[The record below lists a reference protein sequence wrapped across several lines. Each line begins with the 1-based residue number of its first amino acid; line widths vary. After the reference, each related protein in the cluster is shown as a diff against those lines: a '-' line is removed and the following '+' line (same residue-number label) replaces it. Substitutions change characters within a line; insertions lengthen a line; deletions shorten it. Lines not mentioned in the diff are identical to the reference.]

1 MRSVAAIP
9 GACYSIRRPN
19 GVSSTLPTPVSD
31 LDFEQ
36 VLASLLGAV
45 IVLSA
50 DHGIAF
56 VNPAA
61 EAMLH
66 RSRAALLGR
75 PAADLVRIVP
85 CLGDLLARLRA
96 TPEATVRDEGRI
108 EPRDGTEGAE
118 VTAIASVL
126 RDRDGRADGT
136 VIVMHDVGSRQWLHQ
151 DEQTRAHLAELDGLV
166 SRVAHEL
173 NNPLAG
179 IRGAAQMLGGKLSDR
194 PELAKYGE
202 MIVRQADRMSQL
214 IADLLALEPAPATM
228 EPLNIH
234 RVLNDVVLLAQTE
247 AQSRGVDIGL
257 AFDPSLPEIRGS
269 HDQLQ
274 QLFLNLL
281 KNAVAACPDAEGRVT
296 VTTRME
302 NRFYVE
308 TASERVRYIVVEV
321 ADNGAGLDEET
332 HRHMFTPFF
341 SRRKGGTG
349 LGLAIA
355 HNIAVAHKGR
365 IAADNADTG
374 GARLRVTLPV
384 AEARRTAHD
393 PHQ

>member
-1 MRSVAAIP
+1 M
-9 GACYSIRRPN
+9 
-19 GVSSTLPTPVSD
+19 
-31 LDFEQ
+31 
-36 VLASLLGAV
+36 
-45 IVLSA
+45 
-50 DHGIAF
+50 
-56 VNPAA
+56 
-61 EAMLH
+61 
-66 RSRAALLGR
+66 
-75 PAADLVRIVP
+75 
-85 CLGDLLARLRA
+85 
-96 TPEATVRDEGRI
+96 
-108 EPRDGTEGAE
+108 
-118 VTAIASVL
+118 
-126 RDRDGRADGT
+126 
-136 VIVMHDVGSRQWLHQ
+136 
-151 DEQTRAHLAELDGLV
+151 TRARLAELDSLV

-179 IRGAAQMLGGKLSDR
+179 IRGAAQMLGGKLADR
-194 PELAKYGE
+194 PELAKYGD
-202 MIVRQADRMSQL
+202 MIVRQVDRMSQL
-214 IADLLALEPAPATM
+214 IEGLLALEPAPATM

-247 AQSRGVDIGL
+247 AQSRGVEIAL

-281 KNAVAACPDAEGRVT
+281 KNAVAACPGAEGRVT

-308 TASERVRYIVVEV
+308 TPSERVRYIVVEV
-321 ADNGAGLDEET
+321 ADNGTGLDEET
-332 HRHMFTPFF
+332 RRHMFTPFF

-365 IAADNADTG
+365 ISADNGDIG

-384 AEARRTAHD
+384 ADTRRT
-393 PHQ
+393 PHESSERHE